1 MSAQKVLIGA
11 LTGIVIGILIAP
23 AKGSET
29 RQKISE
35 TADHLKEKLRRLR
48 GVTNEELDKLKDVV
62 EQETSGLKEE
72 TRLKILKL
80 IETSRKSYNHL
91 REATLTN

>member
-29 RQKISE
+29 RHKISE
-35 TADHLKEKLRRLR
+35 TADNLKEKLRRLR

-72 TRLKILKL
+72 TRQKILKL
-80 IETSRKSYNHL
+80 IETRTI
-91 REATLTN
+91 RVITAT